1 MGAKREDLHGK
12 LNEQRAEYASKM
24 KILDEIKRD
33 KARHEKQ
40 QQDINEKLAKRQA
53 EQNKF
58 QS

>member
-12 LNEQRAEYASKM
+12 LNEQRAEYARKM

-33 KARHEKQ
+33 KARHEQQ
-40 QQDINEKLAKRQA
+40 QQDIKAKLIKREA